1 MINSCLGTEYR
12 ADDLLGIGERIWNL
26 ERLFNMRAGFDNS
39 HDTLPERFFKE
50 PIQDGPAQGQ
60 ISKVDEMLPKYYE
73 VRGWGE
79 NGVPKPETL
88 EGLELEA

>member
-12 ADDLLGIGERIWNL
+12 ADDLLRIGERIWNL
-26 ERLFNMRAGFDNS
+26 ERLFNMRVGFDSS

-50 PIQDGPAQGQ
+50 PIQDGLAQGQ
-60 ISKVDEMLPKYYE
+60 ISQVDEMLPKYYE

-79 NGVPKPETL
+79 NGVPTPETL
-88 EGLELEA
+88 ESLELEA